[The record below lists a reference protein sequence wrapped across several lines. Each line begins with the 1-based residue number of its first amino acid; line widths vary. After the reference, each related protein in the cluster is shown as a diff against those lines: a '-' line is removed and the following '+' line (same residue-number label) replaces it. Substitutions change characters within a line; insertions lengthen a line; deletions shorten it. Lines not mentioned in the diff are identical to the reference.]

1 MLWQYATITLLWHY
15 TFNTIIPLSVTNQ
28 IGQVFIYLLPCLTM
42 SIARLVSPSEIERE
56 TGLAKD
62 QLRKW
67 RQRFGFPLMQST
79 ADGKAAYSRKT
90 VDQLLLIK
98 RLLEAGFRP
107 GQIVALPRP
116 ELEKLELGLLL
127 SVPVVCRDE
136 TSQALIDLVKR
147 ADMAGFRVLLAEQ
160 RARGTLADFVSDT
173 VAPLLGNVGEAWKRN
188 EIEIFHEHL
197 CTCCIER
204 YLHAEI
210 LKLQPKNGLPTVLFA
225 LPPGEH
231 HLIGLLMAE
240 AAMAEGGARTISIGS
255 DISLDNL
262 KQAAISC
269 RADVVALSFSFAY
282 PARDIVPTLRHLRR
296 LLPIPI
302 QLWAGGSSV
311 AGIRKHPKGVRIF
324 SQMSEAVAALNDA
337 ALYDR
342 ASARPCH

>member
-1 MLWQYATITLLWHY
+1 
-15 TFNTIIPLSVTNQ
+15 
-28 IGQVFIYLLPCLTM
+28 M

-197 CTCCIER
+197 CTSCTER
-204 YLHAEI
+204 YLQVEI
-210 LKLQPKNGLPTVLFA
+210 MKLKPKNGLPIVLFA

-231 HLIGLLMAE
+231 HFIGLLMAE
-240 AAMAEGGARTISIGS
+240 AVMAEQGARTISIGS
-255 DISLDNL
+255 DIPLDNL
-262 KQAAISC
+262 ALAATAC
-269 RADVVALSFSFAY
+269 KADVVSLSFSFAF
-282 PARDIVPTLRHLRR
+282 PTREVIPTLRHFRR
-296 LLPIPI
+296 LLPIQI
-302 QLWAGGSSV
+302 QIWAGGRGL
-311 AGIRKHPKGVRIF
+311 AGIRMPPKGVRIF
-324 SQMSEAVAALNDA
+324 SQMNEVVAALNNA
-337 ALYDR
+337 PIWL
-342 ASARPCH
+342 SVLARPCH